1 MQKLFNCLTIVF
13 VSIMFVSCNGK
24 ESAKQTEENV
34 VIESDIDEI
43 TIKDIILLS
52 YDSTSFHKVFDTT
65 EFNNCLSRM
74 EELILELQDFHV
86 ESLADTA
93 VLIDKLHSL
102 ELFSELSAFD
112 FNPERLLHSQRVR
125 VYQILLSFLDELIR
139 IEEEWVSVGYPEATK
154 AKTMKEDRDMIEF
167 RDALQ
172 KTLYRELN

>member
-13 VSIMFVSCNGK
+13 VTIMFVSCNGK

-43 TIKDIILLS
+43 TIKDIILS

-93 VLIDKLHSL
+93 VLIDKLYSH
-102 ELFSELSAFD
+102 EFFSELSNTFD
-112 FNPERLLHSQRVR
+112 LNPERLLHSQRVR
-125 VYQILLSFLDELIR
+125 VFQTLLSLIDELIR
-139 IEEEWVSVGYPEATK
+139 VEEELVSVGFPK
-154 AKTMKEDRDMIEF
+154 AKTIEEDRDMIEF